1 MYTVIAQSRLNG
13 MYDNYLNGGAT
24 YTGKTISQ
32 PATVT
37 ITSNTVAISANVN
50 SVVRSKPFSIT
61 ITGKP
66 NAVYH
71 LWVKGTASMDGT
83 YDNQPPY
90 ITLEQVRIRL
100 LTHIRRASCCTHAG
114 LLIPVL
120 NSR

>member
-1 MYTVIAQSRLNG
+1 

-71 LWVKGTASMDGT
+71 LWVKGTASMDGS
-83 YDNQPPY
+83 YNNQPPY
-90 ITLEQVRIRL
+90 ITPLQTGVSRIRL
-100 LTHIRRASCCTHAG
+100 LTHIMRAQSLDNRSQDLQT
-114 LLIPVL
+114 PVL
-120 NSR
+120 QLQR